1 MKKKMIT
8 LLVVALLAGC
18 ATGGRAPVQTYD
30 FGPADSAMI
39 GSRPDVFVA
48 EVRAAEWLNTT
59 DILYRLEYRDPRLLS
74 PYGSSRWAGIPAAML
89 TARLRMYVGNGQ
101 SGRDRQTKC
110 TLTLFLSEFS
120 QIFKSERESVAVTH
134 LRATLNESGTGKRAL
149 VREIKIER
157 PAPSADAAGAAA
169 AFAESVKLAA
179 TELNSWVDES
189 ASCKD

>member
-1 MKKKMIT
+1 MKKTII
-8 LLVVALLAGC
+8 LLVMTLMAGC
-18 ATGGRAPVQTYD
+18 ATGSRTPVQIYD
-30 FGPADSAMI
+30 FGPADSAMT
-39 GSRPDVFVA
+39 GARPDVFVS

-59 DILYRLEYRDPRLLS
+59 DMLYRLEYRDPRLLS

-101 SGRDRQTKC
+101 SARDRQTKC
-110 TLTLFLSEFS
+110 TLSLFLSEFS
-120 QIFKSERESVAVTH
+120 QIFKSERDSVTVTH
-134 LRATLNESGTGKRAL
+134 LRATLNESGSGKRAL

-179 TELNSWVDES
+179 TELNAWVGQS
-189 ASCKD
+189 GSCGD